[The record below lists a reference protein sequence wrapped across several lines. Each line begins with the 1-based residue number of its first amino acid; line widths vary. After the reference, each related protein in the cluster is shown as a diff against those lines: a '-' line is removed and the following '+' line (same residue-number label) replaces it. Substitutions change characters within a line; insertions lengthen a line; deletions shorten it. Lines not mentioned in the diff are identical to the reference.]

1 MCHFIKTSHAS
12 RSSGEEDK
20 GDFLNL
26 GPGHLGKGVDRSSWD
41 TFTDDISL
49 RFVMGTRGLCEIL
62 LCILAGSITCVS
74 WTCWSDWGKPRPQ
87 LPLSP
92 GPLGSCPVASF
103 SSLSTRL
110 LPASRLTLLPSPRA
124 KPPALPREAPF
135 HPFGP

>member
-1 MCHFIKTSHAS
+1 MALTY
-12 RSSGEEDK
+12 
-20 GDFLNL
+20 LNHSD
-26 GPGHLGKGVDRSSWD
+26 GSSWD

-62 LCILAGSITCVS
+62 LCTLAGSITCVS